1 MITAPPGPAPAAGSP
16 PPAETEHRPAT
27 VELTVGGMHCSAC
40 AIRIQGALASQPGVV
55 SAAVN
60 LATNKAFVAFDDTAV
75 GTDRLCEAVAGIGYS
90 ATPVEGGT
98 SAGAPEHTEHWFS
111 RAAFA
116 WVLSIAAFS
125 LAMFGPATAAAGWTV
140 LVLAVAVELGGGWPF
155 LRATVRLA
163 RHGGTSMDT
172 LIAVG
177 TLAALAVTAVETIAL
192 GGRHVHLGGGGAFAA
207 KLHGVMGPLIISIL
221 ATGRAV
227 EERARDRAG
236 RAMHSLLA
244 LRPPTGRVVSAVD
257 DDQGELVPPES
268 IPVAALVRVRAG
280 ETIPLDGVVVS
291 GWSAVDESMLTGE
304 PLPRD
309 RGPESFVTGGTRNG
323 SGVLVVRVGSIAAE
337 SVLTRLQRL
346 VDEAQR
352 DKAPLQR
359 IADRVSSIF
368 VPVILLGSLLTFA
381 AWWWAAGNF
390 GQAVLSGI
398 AVLLVACPCAMGLA
412 TPVAMMVGCGRA
424 SALGILIRSGDA
436 LEQLARADTVAF
448 DKTGTLTERAARV
461 TTVSPVSGLSPAEL
475 LELAA
480 AVEADSDHPIAA
492 AIRAAHVAGSVG
504 SVGSVGAV
512 GSVGSVGAVS
522 SPSDEAGSPATS
534 VAGNRELPGIGVE
547 GVVGGRLVQ
556 VVRLDESLLPS
567 ELSESVSERLSRG
580 ETLVLVTRDRAVVG
594 AIAVSTPVR
603 SEAAAAVSHLRSM
616 GLATTIL
623 SGDSEPA
630 VRTVASELGIDG
642 YAAGLTA
649 SEKLE
654 AIHRLQEEHHR
665 VVMVGDGINDAPALA
680 AADVG
685 CAIGSG
691 TEAAIANSDLAL
703 LGNDLEGVPGAVGV
717 ARSTLSIIQQNFGWA
732 MGYNL
737 SALPLAAAGLLDPL
751 VAAVAMGLSSLI
763 VVLNSLRLMRLGRS
777 GLDRIQA
784 PRVMRGARGLA
795 LSVAVPIVLFGGAT
809 AIGQVVSPAR
819 GQPLLPTLPSIV
831 DVALPGGASAEVYL
845 NSGDAGVNGFHLVLE
860 RAGNAVDTTGV
871 QVTATHIG
879 LAPNPIRMAL
889 LSTGH
894 YLGYTVLATGTW
906 HFAVRVMIDGRWDSF
921 SVPRQ
926 LH

>member
-1 MITAPPGPAPAAGSP
+1 MITAPPGPSPAAGSP

-27 VELTVGGMHCSAC
+27 VELAVGGMHCSAC
-40 AIRIQGALASQPGVV
+40 ATRIQGALASQPGVV

-60 LATNKAFVAFDDTAV
+60 LATNKAFVAYDDASV
-75 GTDRLCEAVAGIGYS
+75 GTDRLCEAVAGIGYTAS
-90 ATPVEGGT
+90 PVEAGA
-98 SAGAPEHTEHWFS
+98 SPGAPEHTEHWLG

-116 WVLSIAAFS
+116 WALSIAAFA

-268 IPVAALVRVRAG
+268 IPVGALVRVRSG

-323 SGVLVVRVGSIAAE
+323 SGVLVVRVGSIASE

-436 LEQLARADTVAF
+436 LEQLARADMVAF

-461 TTVSPVSGLSPAEL
+461 TTVSPIIGLTPVEL

-492 AIRAAHVAGSVG
+492 AIRAAHVTGSVSGAGG
-504 SVGSVGAV
+504 SVSSTGAV
-512 GSVGSVGAVS
+512 TSA
-522 SPSDEAGSPATS
+522 SDQTPAPAAS
-534 VAGNRELPGIGVE
+534 VAGNRELPGLGVE
-547 GVVGGRLVQ
+547 GVVGGHLVQ
-556 VVRLDESLLPS
+556 VIRLDESQLPS
-567 ELSESVSERLSRG
+567 ELSARVSEGLSRG

-630 VRTVASELGIDG
+630 VRTVATELGIDG

-649 SEKLE
+649 SEKLD
-654 AIHRLQEEHHR
+654 AIHRMQEEHHR

-691 TEAAIANSDLAL
+691 TEAAIANSDVAL

-763 VVLNSLRLMRLGRS
+763 VVLNSLRLTRLGRS

-809 AIGQVVSPAR
+809 ALGQVVSPAR

-831 DVALPGGASAEVYL
+831 DVGLPGGATAEVYL
-845 NSGDAGVNGFHLVLE
+845 NSGNAGVNGFHLVVE
-860 RAGNAVDTTGV
+860 RGGNAVDTTGV
-871 QVTATHIG
+871 KVTATQSG

-894 YLGYTVLATGTW
+894 YLGYTVLSTGTW